1 MTKDTANNGKR
12 RFIGEHSAGERITKH
27 MHGASGAALSYACF
41 EGIFIDDLAEII
53 RFSNSL
59 SMPNRHPRTVQI
71 PVVSLF
77 SVVQSVIYNP

>member
-53 RFSNSL
+53 
-59 SMPNRHPRTVQI
+59 
-71 PVVSLF
+71 VVGKTRVWSF
-77 SVVQSVIYNP
+77 HTHKDM